1 MEEKQVKLE
10 ELMKDEAFLDAIF
23 SKESSEEVQKLFA
36 EKGVELTMEEIDGLA
51 AAILQASQEQNGE
64 LSVDTLDSVAGG
76 ISFRQLSCPLRFLFP
91 IPRPCPCKWPWIRW
105 QNR

>member
-36 EKGVELTMEEIDGLA
+36 EKGVELTMEEVDGLA
-51 AAILQASQEQNGE
+51 AAILQAAPEGNGE
-64 LSVDTLDSVAGG
+64 LSEDALDSVAGG
-76 ISFRQLSCPLRFLFP
+76 TLWF
-91 IPRPCPCKWPWIRW
+91 PRPLPFPFPFPRPRPGKWPRRRW
-105 QNR
+105 